1 MNINRRRPRDGD
13 GGNPNNRKKGNEKMN
28 PIEIQHLPPSV
39 RRRIEK
45 AVGLAKP
52 EPEHKVF
59 VYGTLLSNECNCDRA
74 PRARRQRAWTPGTIY
89 DTGYGFPAFVKAGR
103 TRIEGEVLTVDDD
116 AFRSMDRLEGYP
128 SFYRRERIQVNLVGG
143 GRVLA
148 WVYIMNRL
156 PKDAKVIEG
165 GDWRT
170 YRRSSYPNR

>member
-116 AFRSMDRLEGYP
+116 AFRSMDYLEGYP

>member
-13 GGNPNNRKKGNEKMN
+13 GGKPNNRKKGNEKMN

>member
-52 EPEHKVF
+52 EREHKVF

-128 SFYRRERIQVNLVGG
+128 SFYRRERIQVNLVGC

>member
-52 EPEHKVF
+52 EREHKVF